1 MSRFCVGETTLLRCC
16 YKLDVSFRIAIH
28 YISQALGYKSI
39 SILKLLVKRSLL
51 PTNQDGRKRNSVT
64 FSVTIALKTG
74 KNEQTVAKN
83 SFRKTLNTNTWY
95 DLFEAATEN
104 VPESP
109 DFPGSIWNDFVFEK
123 NSSVVVSSAQAGE
136 PYYPIP
142 YDEIKTLTDLTK
154 PFDM

>member
-51 PTNQDGRKRNSVT
+51 PTIQDGRKRNSVT

-74 KNEQTVAKN
+74 KNELTVAKN

-109 DFPGSIWNDFVFEK
+109 DFPGSIWNDFEK
-123 NSSVVVSSAQAGE
+123 NSSLAVSSAQAGE
-136 PYYPIP
+136 PYYPDP